1 MFETNIPAHSGNI
14 VAVNFEPGRL
24 TFVMGANGTGKSSLM
39 DLIAR
44 SHRAHVSRIYA
55 HRNVTLDSSSVSF
68 TGADRNSY
76 EQSMRGFFAQAN
88 SRFQNPYGSQTV
100 NSVLYDIHAA
110 ETAFSIAQ
118 LKELKAANPR
128 DPAGLSIWDRAQNEF
143 SPFQRL
149 EQILH
154 GAGLRLSLRVD
165 ERGTI
170 KAARDSHEPYGVNEL
185 SDGERSAFLL
195 AATVVTAPRAALILI
210 DEPERHLHRSISSPL
225 IHALL
230 ADRQDCS
237 FVISTHDIGL
247 SLDQPACSAILL
259 REYRHHPQSWH
270 LDYIAKVESLD
281 EEVAEAVLGSRQT
294 IIFVEGVRTSLDHA
308 LYSHLFPGTS
318 VRAAG
323 SCSDVINATRGVN
336 ETTRDHRVQAVGVI
350 DRDRRSEENVTSL
363 SRYGVIALGVH
374 AIESLYYHP
383 NVVRLVARRLEKAG
397 LVMFEAVDA
406 ALDKAILEAFQ
417 AARETVV
424 QDAAARH
431 VRNAVLSNLPK
442 ADNLKEGSFP
452 PAGLAAEEVERIY
465 QEERARFDELI
476 GAGDAHGLCAS
487 YPIKRT
493 GLIRAVYTL
502 LRLQDGAA
510 YADILR
516 KMAVEDNAVAD
527 ELRQIVGPLTAY
539 LEALKGKR
547 SG

>member
-1 MFETNIPAHSGNI
+1 
-14 VAVNFEPGRL
+14 
-24 TFVMGANGTGKSSLM
+24 MGANGTGKSSLM

-44 SHRAHVSRIYA
+44 SHRQHVSRIYA

-118 LKELKAANPR
+118 LKKLKAADPR
-128 DPAGLSIWDRAQNEF
+128 DQAGIAIWDRAQNEF

-154 GAGLRLSLRVD
+154 GAGLRLSLSVD

-170 KAARDSHEPYGVNEL
+170 KAVREGHDPYGVNEL

-195 AATVVTAPRAALILI
+195 AATVVTAPIGALILI

-259 REYRHHPQSWH
+259 REYRHPQAWH
-270 LDYIAKVESLD
+270 LDYIETVEALD
-281 EEVAEAVLGSRQT
+281 EEIAEAVLGSRQT
-294 IIFVEGVRTSLDHA
+294 IIFVEGIRTSLDHA

-323 SCSDVINATRGVN
+323 GCNDVINATRGVN
-336 ETTRDHRVQAVGVI
+336 ETTRDHRVLAVGVV
-350 DRDRRSEENVTSL
+350 DRDRRSEENVSSL
-363 SRYGVIALGVH
+363 SRHGVIALGVH

-383 NVVRLVARRLEKAG
+383 TVVRLVARRLEKAG
-397 LVMFEAVDA
+397 LVNFDAVDA
-406 ALDKAILEAFQ
+406 ALDKAILEAFH
-417 AARETVV
+417 AARETLV

-431 VRNAVLSNLPK
+431 VRNAVLSSLPK

-465 QEERARFDELI
+465 QEERSRFDELI
-476 GAGDAHGLCAS
+476 GAGDAPGLCAS

-516 KMAVEDNAVAD
+516 KMALEEQAVAD
-527 ELRQIVGPLTAY
+527 ELRQIVGPLTAHI
-539 LEALKGKR
+539 EGLKSKG